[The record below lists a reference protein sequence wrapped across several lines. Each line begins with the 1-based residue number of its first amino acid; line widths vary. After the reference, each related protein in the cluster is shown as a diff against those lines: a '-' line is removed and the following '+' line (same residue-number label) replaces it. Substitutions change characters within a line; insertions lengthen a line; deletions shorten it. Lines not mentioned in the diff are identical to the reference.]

1 MGYTGP
7 RLEDMQDD
15 DLDRACMDGLGDGIQ
30 YRAEGGD
37 YSPFSAYVDYGEAL
51 RDLETGKK
59 IEQDITV
66 QMLKSD
72 LAFRPTARDRVTLN
86 RVPGKTYRPINIR
99 SDRSGT
105 HWEFEVAS
113 VDL

>member
-1 MGYTGP
+1 MTYSGP

-15 DLDRACMDGLGDGIQ
+15 DLDEVCMSALGDSIQ
-30 YRAEGGD
+30 YKVEGGA
-37 YSPFSAYVDYGEAL
+37 YAPFSAYVDYGEAL
-51 RDLETGKK
+51 RDIETGKA

-72 LAFRPTARDRVTLN
+72 LAARPRGADRLTLG
-86 RVPGKTYRPINIR
+86 RLAGRTFKPVNIR

-105 HWEFEVAS
+105 HWEFEVVT
-113 VDL
+113 VDA